1 MIGTMTPDELLARLL
16 YRDGLM
22 LVIDKPAGLP
32 VHRGPKGGESLEDHF
47 GALRFGLPRAPA
59 LAHRLDRE
67 TSGCLVLGRHRKALA
82 TLGRLFKTG
91 AVGKTYWAVVEGGP
105 TEDEGTIDLSLGRR
119 DETRGWWMRP
129 DPAGQP
135 AITRWKVLGRA
146 EVRPTENAATAVPNT
161 AARADKASSEAHAA
175 DASPPTASAASG
187 GQGSGVGGQ
196 TTTAVLPHEAPP
208 PQPSP
213 RLRFAPP
220 GEGAHRASGSE
231 HGPHQVT
238 WLALEPVTGRTH
250 QLRVHCAALGFPIV
264 GDSIYGT
271 QASLRSL
278 RKEDG
283 ARVGGPALHLHSRDI
298 VVPLYKN
305 RAPIAVTAPVPLA
318 LQERLYAC
326 GWQGEVFRLV
336 D

>member
-1 MIGTMTPDELLARLL
+1 
-16 YRDGLM
+16 
-22 LVIDKPAGLP
+22 
-32 VHRGPKGGESLEDHF
+32 
-47 GALRFGLPRAPA
+47 
-59 LAHRLDRE
+59 
-67 TSGCLVLGRHRKALA
+67 
-82 TLGRLFKTG
+82 LFKTG

-161 AARADKASSEAHAA
+161 AARADQASSEARAA

-187 GQGSGVGGQ
+187 GEGAGGGGQ
-196 TTTAVLPHEAPP
+196 TTTAGLPPGAAPP
-208 PQPSP
+208 PPPPPPPLPPP
-213 RLRFAPP
+213 R
-220 GEGAHRASGSE
+220 GGARRASGSE

-278 RKEDG
+278 RKEDV
-283 ARVGGPALHLHSRDI
+283 ARVGGPALHLHSREI

-305 RAPIAVTAPVPLA
+305 RAP
-318 LQERLYAC
+318 
-326 GWQGEVFRLV
+326 
-336 D
+336 